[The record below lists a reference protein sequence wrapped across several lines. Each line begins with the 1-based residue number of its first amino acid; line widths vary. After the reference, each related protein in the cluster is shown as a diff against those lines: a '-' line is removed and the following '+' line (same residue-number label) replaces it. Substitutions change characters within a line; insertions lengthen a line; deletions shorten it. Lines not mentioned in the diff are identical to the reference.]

1 MLYLFCSNRFPDKFE
16 GLGPPGK
23 YGFVGFL
30 YHPMVDSVHVL
41 EQLDQFG
48 IVCRLKRVDLTNGD
62 EDGILA
68 VPSSNL

>member
-48 IVCRLKRVDLTNGD
+48 IVCRLKRVDLTECGND
-62 EDGILA
+62 
-68 VPSSNL
+68 NR